1 MRRFL
6 NGYQKKQK
14 RYTRRRELMKRMI
27 MLAMFAAALSAAVYA
42 VPDLKFSAG
51 AGAYFSHGDILGLK
65 GNIFGGDITATGVG
79 GFAFFDATFVEV
91 DLGFSGGGLDGGGLD
106 GGYDNGSYG
115 AMDISLLGKYPFD
128 VGPVT
133 LFPLLGI
140 DWKIAL
146 AVKDRDGRQHFSDSE
161 VRKLGALWFQ
171 FGGGL
176 DFSLNRN
183 LYLRGEFLYG
193 LRVRNELE
201 KDAMDNNS
209 RLDYKLGHG
218 PTIKAA
224 VGYRF

>member
-1 MRRFL
+1 
-6 NGYQKKQK
+6 
-14 RYTRRRELMKRMI
+14 MKRTI

-42 VPDLKFSAG
+42 VPDLNFSAG
-51 AGAYFSHGDILGLK
+51 AGAYFSHGDIFGLK
-65 GNIFGGDITATGVG
+65 GTLGASEITATGVG

-91 DLGFSGGGLDGGGLD
+91 DLGFSGGGLDN

-146 AVKDRDGRQHFSDSE
+146 AVKDRDGRQHLSDSGIRE
-161 VRKLGALWFQ
+161 LGALWFQ

-193 LRVRNELE
+193 LRVRNEME
-201 KDAMDNNS
+201 KDAIDASNG
-209 RLDYKLGHG
+209 RLEYKLGHG